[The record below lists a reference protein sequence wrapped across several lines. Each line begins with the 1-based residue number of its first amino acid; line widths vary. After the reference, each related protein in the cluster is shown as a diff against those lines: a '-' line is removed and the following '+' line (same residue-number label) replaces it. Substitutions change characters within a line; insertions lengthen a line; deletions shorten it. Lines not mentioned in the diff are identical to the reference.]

1 MKAGQK
7 RSLLNQHSIL
17 LQVTTL
23 QVQDGICGPSLLFT
37 NDSQNGCEGVVC
49 HSGCSRSSIATSR
62 SGIATQMTAGMD
74 EKAA

>member
-37 NDSQNGCEGVVC
+37 NDSQNGCVVAC
-49 HSGCSRSSIATSR
+49 HCHCQLVHKINDLDASAL
-62 SGIATQMTAGMD
+62 QY
-74 EKAA
+74 